1 MFEGASLAPSPV
13 DGPTASAAAATAAT
27 RSADAPVVY
36 VVGIWRR
43 AAAAL
48 IDALALLPLL
58 LLAAWV
64 TTWVAPR
71 VTAQAL
77 PQRHAEIVIEL
88 LLRGDPALV
97 ALLVIFALL
106 GTLYQVVFIAALG
119 ATPGLRLLRAT
130 VIDTFGARPSAWR
143 VLLRC
148 AGQALGL
155 LLLGLGLLWA
165 AFDAEKRGLQDW
177 LAGTYVIRR
186 ASARG
191 R

>member
-1 MFEGASLAPSPV
+1 MFEGASLPPSSG
-13 DGPTASAAAATAAT
+13 DGPTTSAAEAPAPT

-36 VVGIWRR
+36 VVGLWRR

-64 TTWVAPR
+64 TGWVAPR
-71 VTAQAL
+71 ATAQPL
-77 PQRHAEIVIEL
+77 PQRRAEVVIEL
-88 LLRGDPALV
+88 LLRGDPALI
-97 ALLVIFALL
+97 ALLAILALL
-106 GTLYQVVFIAALG
+106 GTVYQVVFIAALG

-130 VIDTFGARPSAWR
+130 VIDAYGARPSAWR

-186 ASARG
+186 ASASG